1 VLTQSERRETLRLP
15 FTTESICRIQTESR
29 EEGQGAASY
38 GGAVRDLSI
47 VSVFVLSAQKPAVN
61 RSCTVSFSLKGD
73 NSTLEIR
80 DIRGTVSRR
89 DQDGFV
95 VEFIH
100 RLEWFALV
108 PIYFS
113 RLKDEKK

>member
-1 VLTQSERRETLRLP
+1 MPTQTERRETLRLP

-29 EEGQGAASY
+29 KEGQGSAAY

-47 VSVFVLSAQKPAVN
+47 EGMFILSAQKPAVN
-61 RSCTVSFSLKGD
+61 RSCTVSFTLKGD

-80 DIRGTVSRR
+80 DISGTVSRR

-95 VEFIH
+95 VEFTH

-113 RLKDEKK
+113 RLKEKK